1 LRNDFFLK
9 GHEALAKGEWEIA
22 RRYLEEAARIE
33 QSPEVFEQLAWAC
46 WWLNDSITVFEYR
59 NKAYNLFLERND
71 KLGASRTASWLGL
84 DYLDFKGDFA
94 VATGWFQRAEN
105 LLEGTTVSWELGFI
119 KILKAR
125 LAYEVDKNI
134 DLAFILIDEAR
145 EMSKALKNIE
155 GEMIAGALKGFILVL
170 EGKISEGMPLLDEAT
185 LLAVTSEE
193 ADIKFT
199 TITCCYLIDACERI
213 RDYERAGQ
221 WCNTVKELCKRWN
234 YKEMFASCR
243 MKYAG
248 VLIWRGDWKE
258 AEDELLL
265 ASSDLKEIRPL
276 NVKAATVRL
285 ADLKR
290 RQGKWDEA
298 QELLNEVDVHPL
310 KLLFQSYLCYD
321 KGDYENAL
329 VMSEKY
335 LRRFPIN
342 RKAER
347 ITGLELILRIYL
359 KLGKSKEAE
368 NLLNELKEIA
378 DSINT
383 LPIKAALLSAEG
395 IFYLTTDKFFEA
407 KKNLENALD
416 IYDDIK
422 SPFESSRTRLTL
434 AKALIKLNQFAQAEA
449 ELNEAITTFKELC
462 AEKDFEKA
470 KLLLKNLYKNKADES
485 DRNKFEFT
493 GRELEV
499 LKLIAEGKTNEE
511 ISEKLFL
518 SVRTVEKHLTNI
530 YSKLGVSGKSARAYA
545 ASYAIKYK
553 LILN

>member
-1 LRNDFFLK
+1 MINDLYEK
-9 GHEALAKGEWEIA
+9 GSEALTNGEWEKA
-22 RRYLEEAARIE
+22 RSFLEEALKKEETA
-33 QSPEVFEQLAWAC
+33 EVYENLAWAC
-46 WWLNDSITVFEYR
+46 WWLNDSTYVFEYR
-59 NKAYNLFLERND
+59 TKAYNYFLENND

-84 DYLDFKGDFA
+84 DYLDFKGEFA

-105 LLEGTTVSWELGFI
+105 LLEGMPDSWELGFI

-134 DLAFILIDEAR
+134 DLAFKLIDESR
-145 EMSKALKNIE
+145 ELSKSIKNIE

-170 EGKISEGMPLLDEAT
+170 EGEVSAGMPLLDEAT

-248 VLIWRGDWKE
+248 VLIWRGDWEE
-258 AEDELLL
+258 AEEELLS
-265 ASSDLKEIRPL
+265 ASSDLQEIRPL
-276 NVKAATVRL
+276 NVNAATVRL

-290 RQGKWDEA
+290 KQGRWNEA
-298 QELLNEVDVHPL
+298 EKLLNSVESHPL
-310 KLLFQSYLCYD
+310 KLLFQSYLCFD
-321 KGDYENAL
+321 KGDYENAQI
-329 VMSEKY
+329 MAEKY
-335 LRRFPIN
+335 LRRFPVN

-347 ITGLELILRIYL
+347 TTGVELLLRIYL
-359 KLGKSKEAE
+359 KSGKTKEAE
-368 NLLNELKEIA
+368 NMLNELREIA
-378 DSINT
+378 NSINT

-395 IFYLTTDKFFEA
+395 IFNLTADKLNEA
-407 KKNLENALD
+407 KQNLENAVD
-416 IYDDIK
+416 IYDDIQ
-422 SPFESSRTRLTL
+422 SPFESSRIRITL
-434 AKALIKLNQFAQAEA
+434 AEVLIKLNLLTQAEA
-449 ELNEAITTFKELC
+449 ELNEAITTFKKLG
-462 AEKDFEKA
+462 ADKDYDKA
-470 KLLLKNLYKNKADES
+470 KSLLKNLYKNKADET
-485 DRNKFEFT
+485 DKNKYEFT

-511 ISEKLFL
+511 ISEQLFL
-518 SVRTVEKHLTNI
+518 SVRTVEKHITNI
-530 YSKLGVSGKSARAYA
+530 YSKLGVTGKSARAFV
-545 ASYAIKYK
+545 SSFAIKNK
-553 LILN
+553 LILT